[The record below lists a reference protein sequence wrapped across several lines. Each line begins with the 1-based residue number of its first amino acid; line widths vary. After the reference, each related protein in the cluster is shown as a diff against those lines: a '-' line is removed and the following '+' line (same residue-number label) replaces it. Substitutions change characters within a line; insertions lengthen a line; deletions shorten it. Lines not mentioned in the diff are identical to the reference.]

1 MRSLSSAG
9 ADILTKHSIN
19 SLLEQRQD
27 FLSRRN
33 ETTDELISTLN
44 DPPLA
49 LNDFLGF
56 GKSTANPLLLGTNVD
71 TLSTSM
77 AAYTPLTP
85 SSSQSSASPGT
96 MSANSFDIFQFENVA
111 QNNTPLKVFQ
121 RNISFDCSAPLSP
134 STPTSIYNRS
144 FLNSPLVS
152 DGSNSS
158 SANGLSVDSIPLMYR
173 NSFVSGGIGGCLSN
187 SRSNSPESQNSNQSN
202 VEHNLIDMINLLS
215 VADNESQI
223 ALHQQQQQLSTQL
236 SSSTSQNQ
244 FSPLST
250 QSQHLLSPLQFDQQ
264 LSLGQQQQQPSTTSL
279 NSLGNVNNMSGFAT
293 NLFDEQQLQNFDA
306 LTAVDLELSKLQNM
320 QAFNTLKLL
329 QAQSQQ
335 VPLLNHLL
343 QGYSNGMNQLKG
355 LPQAQA
361 QPQSAAAA
369 DAHLDRVAK
378 FYRSSAALY
387 DATCTWSGQ
396 LPPRSHRMLNYS
408 PKVFLGGIPWD
419 ISEQSLIQIF
429 KPFGQIKVEWPGK
442 EQQAAQ
448 PKGYVYII
456 FESDKQVKA
465 LLSAC
470 VLQVDD
476 SQSGGI
482 YYFKISSRRIKAK
495 DVEVI
500 PWIIADSNFVKSTS
514 QKLDPTKTVFVG
526 ALHGKLTAEGLSK
539 IMDDLFDGVL
549 YAGIDTD
556 KYKYPIGSG
565 RVTFNNNRSYM
576 KAVSA
581 AFIEIRTAKFT
592 KKVQVDPYLEDSLCS
607 ICGVQHGPYFCRE
620 LSCFRYFCRAC
631 WQWQHSSDGVKNHK
645 PLTRNSKSQMLLGI
659 GPAASTASLSASS
672 STPQSQQQQQ
682 LQSHHT
688 SQQQQQQQQQQQ
700 LQAHQNHL
708 SGGYQLE
715 QAHQHQTNSHLH
727 RLNQLQQ
734 QQQQHRTTSPQLMFQ
749 LNHQQQQQNQQQ
761 SIF

>member
-1 MRSLSSAG
+1 MRSLSSVG

-27 FLSRRN
+27 FLSTRN
-33 ETTDELISTLN
+33 ETTDELISPLN
-44 DPPLA
+44 DPPIGI
-49 LNDFLGF
+49 NDFLGF
-56 GKSTANPLLLGTNVD
+56 GKSTTNPLLLGTNVD
-71 TLSTSM
+71 TLSTRT

-96 MSANSFDIFQFENVA
+96 MSANSFDIFQ
-111 QNNTPLKVFQ
+111 
-121 RNISFDCSAPLSP
+121 
-134 STPTSIYNRS
+134 
-144 FLNSPLVS
+144 
-152 DGSNSS
+152 
-158 SANGLSVDSIPLMYR
+158 
-173 NSFVSGGIGGCLSN
+173 
-187 SRSNSPESQNSNQSN
+187 
-202 VEHNLIDMINLLS
+202 NLLS
-215 VADNESQI
+215 VADND
-223 ALHQQQQQLSTQL
+223 APTPRNQQQSL
-236 SSSTSQNQ
+236 SSQLASYSSNQ
-244 FSPLST
+244 HQLSPLST
-250 QSQHLLSPLQFDQQ
+250 QSENLSPLRFDQQ
-264 LSLGQQQQQPSTTSL
+264 LSLGQQQQQQQSSTTSFGG
-279 NSLGNVNNMSGFAT
+279 LGNTTNNLSAFSTT
-293 NLFDEQQLQNFDA
+293 NLFDEKQLQNFDA
-306 LTAVDLELSKLQNM
+306 LSAVDLELTKLQNM

-343 QGYSNGMNQLKG
+343 QGYSNGINQFKG
-355 LPQAQA
+355 LIQPQAPPSVLA
-361 QPQSAAAA
+361 S
-369 DAHLDRVAK
+369 DWHLDRIAK
-378 FYRSSAALY
+378 FYRSSAAMY

-476 SQSGGI
+476 SESGGI

-495 DVEVI
+495 DVEVK
-500 PWIIADSNFVKSTS
+500 PWIIADSNSVKSTS

-526 ALHGKLTAEGLSK
+526 ALHGKLTAEGLAK
-539 IMDDLFDGVL
+539 VMDDLFDGVL

-592 KKVQVDPYLEDSLCS
+592 KKVQIDPYLEDSLCS

-631 WQWQHSSDGVKNHK
+631 WQWQHSPEGFRSHK
-645 PLTRNSKSQMLLGI
+645 PLTRNSKSQILVGI
-659 GPAASTASLSASS
+659 GPNSS
-672 STPQSQQQQQ
+672 SAPLPS
-682 LQSHHT
+682 LNST
-688 SQQQQQQQQQQQ
+688 SQTLQLQQQQQ
-700 LQAHQNHL
+700 LQAQNI
-708 SGGYQLE
+708 SQ
-715 QAHQHQTNSHLH
+715 QFQ
-727 RLNQLQQ
+727 QQ
-734 QQQQHRTTSPQLMFQ
+734 QQQQHNQQQQQQTHAHTNNINCGYQVEHAQQHNQNNSNFHRFNQQQQHQTPNSNNHQQHQQHRTSPQPMFQ
-749 LNHQQQQQNQQQ
+749 MNQQHQQQQLLQQQNQQQ
-761 SIF
+761 QTIF